1 MRYTKQALKKL
12 LEENKINKTSDN
24 ITTLMMIALDH
35 GLINRELYM
44 SEVKEVVAKNP
55 VGRPRKYP
63 KNTTTEVPIRDP
75 KYDRLIRIRNNP
87 VSVRLTNVETGEI
100 KIYTSLYKAMN
111 ETRHSWR
118 YLKARNGKVDEGFKI
133 EIP

>member
-12 LEENKINKTSDN
+12 LEENKINKTCDN

-63 KNTTTEVPIRDP
+63 KNTTEVSIRDP
-75 KYDRLIRIRNNP
+75 KYDRLIRIRNNS

-100 KIYTSLYKAMN
+100 KIYTSLYKTTN
-111 ETRHSWR
+111 ETGHSWR
-118 YLKARNGKVDEGFKI
+118 YLKARHGKVDEGFKI
-133 EIP
+133 EIL

>member
-133 EIP
+133 EIL

>member
-12 LEENKINKTSDN
+12 LKKNKINKTSGN

-44 SEVKEVVAKNP
+44 SEVKEVAAKNP

-63 KNTTTEVPIRDP
+63 KNTTTEVSISDP

-118 YLKARNGKVDEGFKI
+118 YLKARHGKVDEGFKI
-133 EIP
+133 EIL

>member
-44 SEVKEVVAKNP
+44 SEVKEVVVKNP
-55 VGRPRKYP
+55 VDRPRKYP
-63 KNTTTEVPIRDP
+63 KNTTTEVSIRDP

-118 YLKARNGKVDEGFKI
+118 YLKARNGKVDKGFKI
-133 EIP
+133 EIL